1 MSSTTITEGKLR
13 ILTFKEGL
21 LSRVAH
27 DLQLSAP
34 TFRIDVDGEQVRA
47 VVQTRELVVDGAMK
61 NGTLQPRTLSD
72 KDKRDIRDNVAK
84 DVLRSSAYPE
94 ARFEGTTQGADGDRF
109 RVEGQLELVG
119 RKQPITFS
127 AERRDGRL
135 HFRTEL
141 IQSRWGIKPY
151 SAMLGTLKVKDR
163 IELHL
168 ETADPAAL

>member
-1 MSSTTITEGKLR
+1 MSTTTITEGKLR

-27 DLQLSAP
+27 DLQLTAP
-34 TFRIDVDGEQVRA
+34 TFRIEVDGEQVRA
-47 VVQTRELVVDGAMK
+47 VVPTREIVVDGAIK

-72 KDKRDIRDNVAK
+72 KDKRDARDNMAK
-84 DVLRSSAYPE
+84 DVLRSSTYPE
-94 ARFEGTTQGADGDRF
+94 ARFEGRLQGAEADRF
-109 RVEGQLELVG
+109 RVEGQLEVVG

-127 AERRDGRL
+127 AERRAGRL
-135 HFRTEL
+135 HFHAEL
-141 IQSRWGIKPY
+141 IQSRWGIKPF

-168 ETADPAAL
+168 ETADPSAP